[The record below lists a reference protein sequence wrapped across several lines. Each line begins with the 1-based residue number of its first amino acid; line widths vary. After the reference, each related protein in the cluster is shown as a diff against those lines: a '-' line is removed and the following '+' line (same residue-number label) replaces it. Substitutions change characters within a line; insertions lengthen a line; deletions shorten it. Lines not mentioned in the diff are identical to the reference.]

1 MALRD
6 KYLHEFHHQH
16 STLIQSILCDTRD
29 ECLRKFDEHH
39 ERSTE
44 LTIEALEKTVGAKE
58 E

>member
-1 MALRD
+1 MRD

-16 STLIQSILCDTRD
+16 STLIRSILCDTRD

-44 LTIEALEKTVGAKE
+44 LTIEALEKMVWAKE